1 MATKKSFRLPPG
13 YGSVTKLSG
22 NRRRPYMVK
31 VNTTRDERGYPQFDI
46 LGYYEDRPAALQALA
61 EYNRNPYNIKASKA
75 TFKEVYEMWFDQK
88 YNLGKKKLSKSTMY
102 CTQGAFK
109 KCAALHDMVFADIRT
124 IHMQA
129 VLDDF
134 SLSHAYMEHIKNLF
148 NQMGKYALEYDII
161 QKDYSQF
168 VKINKEDDDEH
179 GVPFSKEDIE
189 KLWTHKEIPFADTI
203 LIFIYSGWRINELL
217 KMPLENID
225 LQERTF
231 QGGLKTNAGKHRIV
245 PIHSKIYDMVAER
258 HIPGHKSIIYD
269 NKPNMT
275 TAAYYKVFNQ
285 ALKAAGITEPHTP
298 HDCRHTF
305 ATLLNNAGANPVAVK
320 KLMGHSSNDI
330 TERIYT
336 HKDIED
342 LRKEIEKI

>member
-31 VNTTRDERGYPQFDI
+31 VNTTRDERGYPKFDI
-46 LGYYEDRPAALQALA
+46 LGYYEDKPAALQALA
-61 EYNRNPYNIKASKA
+61 EYNRNPYDINASKA
-75 TFKEVYEMWFDQK
+75 TFKEVYEMWFNQK
-88 YNLGKKKLSKSTMY
+88 YNVNKKKLSKSSIY
-102 CTQGAFK
+102 CTKGAFK
-109 KCAALHDMVFADIRT
+109 KCAALHDMVYANIRT

-129 VLDDF
+129 ILDDF
-134 SLSHAYMEHIKNLF
+134 TLSHAYMEHIKNLF

-189 KLWTHKEIPFADTI
+189 KLWTHKDIPFVDTI
-203 LIFIYSGWRINELL
+203 LIFIYSGWRISELL
-217 KMPLENID
+217 QMPLENID
-225 LQERTF
+225 LENRTF
-231 QGGLKTNAGKHRIV
+231 LGGTKTKAGKNRIV
-245 PIHSKIYDMVAER
+245 PIHPKIFDMVKQR
-258 HIPGHKSIIYD
+258 HVSGRKSIIYD
-269 NKPNMT
+269 NTPRMSVS
-275 TAAYYKVFNQ
+275 AYYKAFNQ
-285 ALKAAGITEPHTP
+285 ALKAAGIKTPHTP

-330 TERIYT
+330 TEKIYT
-336 HKDIED
+336 HKDIEE

>member
-1 MATKKSFRLPPG
+1 
-13 YGSVTKLSG
+13 
-22 NRRRPYMVK
+22 MVK
-31 VNTTRDERGYPQFDI
+31 VNTTRDERGYPKFDI

-61 EYNRNPYNIKASKA
+61 EYNRNPYDINKSKA
-75 TFKEVYEMWFDQK
+75 TFKEVYEMWFNQK
-88 YNLGKKKLSKSTMY
+88 YNVSKKKLSKSSMA
-102 CTQGAFK
+102 CTKGAFK
-109 KCAALHDMVFADIRT
+109 KCVVLHDMAYSDIRT

-129 VLDDF
+129 ILDDF

-189 KLWTHKEIPFADTI
+189 KLWTHKDIPFVDTI
-203 LIFIYSGWRINELL
+203 LIFIYSGWRISELL

-225 LQERTF
+225 LENRTF
-231 QGGLKTNAGKHRIV
+231 LGGTKTKAGKNRIV
-245 PIHSKIYDMVAER
+245 PIHSKIYDMVVKR
-258 HIPGHKSIIYD
+258 HVSGRKSIIYD
-269 NKPNMT
+269 NKPTMSPS
-275 TAAYYKVFNQ
+275 AYYKAFNN
-285 ALKAAGITEPHTP
+285 ALKAAGIETPHTP

-305 ATLLNNAGANPVAVK
+305 ATLLDNAGANPIVIK
-320 KLMGHSSNDI
+320 KLMGHSTNDI
-330 TERIYT
+330 TEKIYT
-336 HKDIED
+336 HKNIAE